1 LLALTGQQQ
10 QPVSIWGTEYGSSAG
25 DGEHGN
31 RSICCSVPAGVQAQA
46 QAGPGLPRAL
56 LLLLVTDLD
65 FMNAGHRTA
74 DASGARNAT
83 AAVAVHGA
91 GQTARPIVFVMK
103 GS

>member
-1 LLALTGQQQ
+1 MA
-10 QPVSIWGTEYGSSAG
+10 GSSAG

-56 LLLLVTDLD
+56 LLLLLLTDLA
-65 FMNAGHRTA
+65 FMNAGQRTA